1 MPSAYDQLSKLC
13 GTALICISIGI
24 FRTSIVNMKE
34 SEFSATMASLT
45 VMVVTVVVNVSLQ
58 MSTGVI
64 FLFKLHHMI
73 NLVLMLLLLG
83 IMGCC
88 RFTFPGY
95 FSEPFRKSLKHMPRN
110 IHTLKRCYMFSYV
123 ASPQLMFIR
132 FSPSGTAA
140 LLCTVSCVVLLEA
153 AFRTCS
159 LNQGMKAGSD
169 YRWSVWAVV
178 GIQILTVI
186 VGAFTVAFR
195 CLAVGNQMHSL
206 LLIALKKNSILECHN
221 LFLLAMRNWNFCS
234 GTLNCNLRLVFK
246 FFQPL
251 EYIFDSFMFLLR
263 LSADVINEFTII
275 LIRVV
280 GDCFTFAAE
289 KASGIGFGFSRDRR
303 GCDDEMLGM
312 LRKELDHSLEC
323 VISSIPN
330 YYSDYLLRKSVADME
345 MCVKKQSTFP
355 MVSLLKFLSKSAHSS
370 VEVLK
375 LISNRSDKFL
385 LLVCLVRIAH
395 SLVPSLRTSSMI
407 CALDQAFEIIVFIH
421 EKIKTASALNNMK
434 MKVAKDI
441 WINGAKTNHWF
452 QTEVIDHFK
461 NGGCVGDFLHG
472 GHGVVDKY
480 LLKIVCHEVYE
491 IINIIGE
498 QRVLDSTISNATNAQ
513 VEKLYNDIEE
523 LFLELLHSVMD
534 QLPDVIFE
542 SLNDSVPF
550 VEFEENVKTSMELVA
565 RLNPLEVEPWWFNC
579 SNIYSFMAP
588 EVLLGQKDDKSCDNV
603 SLVITGDHVDVN

>member
-1 MPSAYDQLSKLC
+1 
-13 GTALICISIGI
+13 
-24 FRTSIVNMKE
+24 
-34 SEFSATMASLT
+34 
-45 VMVVTVVVNVSLQ
+45 
-58 MSTGVI
+58 
-64 FLFKLHHMI
+64 
-73 NLVLMLLLLG
+73 
-83 IMGCC
+83 
-88 RFTFPGY
+88 
-95 FSEPFRKSLKHMPRN
+95 
-110 IHTLKRCYMFSYV
+110 
-123 ASPQLMFIR
+123 
-132 FSPSGTAA
+132 
-140 LLCTVSCVVLLEA
+140 
-153 AFRTCS
+153 
-159 LNQGMKAGSD
+159 MKAGSTID
-169 YRWSVWAVV
+169 GMFGRWLEYKFS
-178 GIQILTVI
+178 QRI

-206 LLIALKKNSILECHN
+206 LLIVLKKNNILECHN
-221 LFLLAMRNWNFCS
+221 VFLLAMRNWSFCS
-234 GTLNCNLRLVFK
+234 GTLNCNWRLFFK
-246 FFQPL
+246 FFRAL

-280 GDCFTFAAE
+280 GDCFTFVAE
-289 KASGIGFGFSRDRR
+289 KASGIGFGFSSHRR
-303 GCDDEMLGM
+303 GCDDEMMGM
-312 LRKELDHSLEC
+312 LRKKLDHSLEC

-375 LISNRSDKFL
+375 LISNRSDELL

-421 EKIKTASALNNMK
+421 EKIKTVSASNNMK

-452 QTEVIDHFK
+452 QTEGNK
-461 NGGCVGDFLHG
+461 E
-472 GHGVVDKY
+472 Y
-480 LLKIVCHEVYE
+480 LT
-491 IINIIGE
+491 
-498 QRVLDSTISNATNAQ
+498 STISNATNAQ

-542 SLNDSVPF
+542 SLNDVVPF

-565 RLNPLEVEPWWFNC
+565 RLNLLEVEPWWFNC

-588 EVLLGQKDDKSCDNV
+588 EVLLVQKDDESCDNV
-603 SLVITGDHVDVN
+603 SLAITGDHVDVN